1 MASLAS
7 RPCASG
13 EAPSNGTKPAPGRR
27 FRRSS
32 ALAAEATRV
41 LAITQQVQTGQSQ
54 RRRIMVRSLFAFVW
68 TSSVATFTLVMKMI
82 RLGSHT
88 GIAPRCGPALLF
100 AILGAMLGLVTLSPV
115 DTRSIRLAYN
125 VCTAY
130 AFMWGMLFF
139 MIGLATA
146 ASCETAH
153 ELKCANWAFWWFA
166 IAVIDW
172 ALASWLIWKR
182 MREPSTGQQRNT
194 RLIGMMWRALRTS
207 ACPPARPVSS
217 SASSAMPCMTRTWMG
232 GASEVKRLH
241 PRR

>member
-1 MASLAS
+1 
-7 RPCASG
+7 
-13 EAPSNGTKPAPGRR
+13 
-27 FRRSS
+27 
-32 ALAAEATRV
+32 
-41 LAITQQVQTGQSQ
+41 
-54 RRRIMVRSLFAFVW
+54 MVRSLFAFVW

-166 IAVIDW
+166 IMG
-172 ALASWLIWKR
+172 SLI
-182 MREPSTGQQRNT
+182 Q
-194 RLIGMMWRALRTS
+194 
-207 ACPPARPVSS
+207 
-217 SASSAMPCMTRTWMG
+217 
-232 GASEVKRLH
+232 
-241 PRR
+241 